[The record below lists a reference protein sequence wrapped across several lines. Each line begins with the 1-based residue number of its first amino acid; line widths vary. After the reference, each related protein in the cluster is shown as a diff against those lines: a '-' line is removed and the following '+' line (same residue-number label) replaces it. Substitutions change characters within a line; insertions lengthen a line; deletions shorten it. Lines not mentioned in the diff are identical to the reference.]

1 MTPIPVALSTGSLY
15 TYGIARVFEL
25 AAQAG
30 FDGVEVLM
38 DHRWDGRHP
47 AYLRRVS
54 RDTGMPIVAVH
65 NPFVPHVPGWPTDSL
80 GRLRASAA
88 VAREVGARV
97 VVAHLPMRMLAIK
110 VELFGARLKPL
121 LLPVPWPL
129 RDGDYRRLFLH
140 DLPAFEAAEGV
151 RVGVENMPAKHLLGF
166 RVDFHAFNNLEAL
179 DGFPHLTLDT
189 THLAT
194 WGLDVVEIYRR
205 WKGRVIHVHLSNFSG
220 GSEHLLPSRGQVPVA
235 DLLRLLA
242 EDDYAGGVSVELH
255 PEALE
260 AEDEGKVLAHLRRE
274 LAFCREMIAL
284 RASA

>member
-1 MTPIPVALSTGSLY
+1 MTPIPIALSTGSLY

-38 DHRWDGRHP
+38 DHRWDGRQP

-88 VAREVGARV
+88 VAREVGAPL
-97 VVAHLPMRMLAIK
+97 VVAHLPMRMLAVK

-151 RVGVENMPAKHLLGF
+151 RVGVENMPAKRLLGF
-166 RVDFHAFNNLEAL
+166 RVDFGGFTLVSDFQTNLDASVTYHINDWLFANLGYRAL
-179 DGFPHLTLDT
+179 YDNYESGSGANRFKYDVWAYGPWLGF
-189 THLAT
+189 
-194 WGLDVVEIYRR
+194 
-205 WKGRVIHVHLSNFSG
+205 
-220 GSEHLLPSRGQVPVA
+220 
-235 DLLRLLA
+235 
-242 EDDYAGGVSVELH
+242 GV
-255 PEALE
+255 
-260 AEDEGKVLAHLRRE
+260 R
-274 LAFCREMIAL
+274 F
-284 RASA
+284 

>member
-1 MTPIPVALSTGSLY
+1 MTPIPIALSTGSLY

-47 AYLRRVS
+47 SYLRRVS

-65 NPFVPHVPGWPTDSL
+65 NPFVPHVPGWPTGSL

-88 VAREVGARV
+88 VAREVGAPI
-97 VVAHLPMRMLAIK
+97 VVAHLPLRMLAIK
-110 VELFGARLKPL
+110 VELFGAGLKPL
-121 LLPVPWPL
+121 LLPLPVASPRRRIPAPSAARPAGLRGRRRGARGRREHAGQALAGVP
-129 RDGDYRRLFLH
+129 
-140 DLPAFEAAEGV
+140 
-151 RVGVENMPAKHLLGF
+151 
-166 RVDFHAFNNLEAL
+166 VDFHAFNDLKTL

-194 WGLDVVEIYRR
+194 WGLDVVAVYRR
-205 WKGRVIHVHLSNFSG
+205 WRKRVIHVHLSNFSG
-220 GSEHLLPSRGQVPVA
+220 GREHLLPSQGQVPLA
-235 DLLRLLA
+235 ELLRLLA
-242 EDDYAGGVSVELH
+242 EDGYAGSVSVELH

-274 LAFCREMIAL
+274 LAFCREMIAP